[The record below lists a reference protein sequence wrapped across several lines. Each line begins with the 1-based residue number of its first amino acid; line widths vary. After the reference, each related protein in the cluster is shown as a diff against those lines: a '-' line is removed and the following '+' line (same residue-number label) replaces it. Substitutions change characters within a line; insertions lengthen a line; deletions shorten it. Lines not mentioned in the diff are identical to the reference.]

1 MIASVLAI
9 IAGVGATFVAGSIL
23 KSAGSIGFSGA
34 VRGGGVAVVVFAAS
48 WTLPGR
54 DLRMGTSWR
63 TVGAV
68 TLGLLAVA
76 AAWWITMWDFVPW
89 TLEGAWMYAILL
101 LAGAGSDRLSL
112 TLRSDG

>member
-1 MIASVLAI
+1 MSASVLALV
-9 IAGVGATFVAGSIL
+9 AGAVAAFVAGSIL
-23 KSAGSIGFSGA
+23 KSAGSIGFWGA
-34 VRGGGVAVVVFAAS
+34 VCGVGVAVVAFVAS

-54 DLRMGTSWR
+54 ELRVGRTWR

-76 AAWWITMWDFVPW
+76 AAWWITMWGFVPW

-101 LAGAGSDRLSL
+101 LAGAGSVALSL
-112 TLRSDG
+112 TLRRDR